1 MSIATQPTV
10 VKGPPSAD
18 RRDGRKR
25 RPDVLKRMRPSCVK
39 VWDVLFAKA
48 QGEAI
53 QISLRELS
61 QLTGVSYTHVRRCLV
76 ELERVHLIKWRPG
89 ERGRGHKS
97 VIEVLWRSYPAKKD
111 PPIEKL
117 RKNRGTPLQFG
128 GSQHESFKNGGRP
141 TLERYSPKIKNK
153 EKSSHSDIHRC
164 PLEVEL
170 SQLKRPVSE
179 KGRRWALAKI
189 RESLKA
195 SGTPYRRKIMAA
207 IAPPLTRAIKK
218 NRIRDGYELNR
229 VVRRIADMLDEG
241 EFRASR
247 LCDKA
252 IAARFTGTWRPLY
265 AAASAL
271 VARAVAE
278 VERDRR
284 ELENTE
290 ALLEQYRKDWEE
302 WHREEMRRE
311 LELREWLGEEV
322 QFPKKLSPKEGP
334 PTCPEV
340 GWPDEPNGGFPE
352 QSPATKQ
359 PPMAKRSSVEEHSLI
374 TEGLEAAKRTLAVGA
389 VSEDP
394 AAELTLSP
402 HRAEIEGE
410 AFGPACS
417 GFVWSGGGSTEGY
430 WVLGG
435 RKRAT
440 RAQPKRVTREERV
453 RQLREEARC
462 GDPEREALARAILR
476 RLRSKVAI

>member
-1 MSIATQPTV
+1 MNSVAIQTV
-10 VKGPPSAD
+10 AVKDSSPPAKPAPVAD
-18 RRDGRKR
+18 SNALTFFLRGAR
-25 RPDVLKRMRPSCVK
+25 RPSTIAFGKW
-39 VWDVLFAKA
+39 VWAKLSA
-48 QGEAI
+48 YPEGAPLNLSEAA
-53 QISLRELS
+53 RELGLS
-61 QLTGVSYTHVRRCLV
+61 
-76 ELERVHLIKWRPG
+76 
-89 ERGRGHKS
+89 
-97 VIEVLWRSYPAKKD
+97 
-111 PPIEKL
+111 
-117 RKNRGTPLQFG
+117 
-128 GSQHESFKNGGRP
+128 RP
-141 TLERYSPKIKNK
+141 TLYRSLRFFTRFGRLLPVEGYAVGTHQPGRPRAYRLHPSFFADGKRDSAKRVNLSSTSPRKTKN
-153 EKSSHSDIHRC
+153 EKSSHPDIHRR

-284 ELENTE
+284 ELEKTE

-322 QFPKKLSPKEGP
+322 QFPKKLSPKEEP

-340 GWPDEPNGGFPE
+340 GWPDEPNWGFPE

-359 PPMAKRSSVEEHSLI
+359 PPMAKRSSVEERSLI
-374 TEGLEAAKRTLAVGA
+374 TEGLEAARRTLAVGA

>member
-1 MSIATQPTV
+1 MSVATQPTV
-10 VKGPPSAD
+10 VKGPPSAE
-18 RRDGRKR
+18 GRELFLSAVR
-25 RPDVLKRMRPSCVK
+25 RPSTRRFGEW
-39 VWDVLFAKA
+39 VWHKLSAYPDGAPLNIS
-48 QGEAI
+48 EAA
-53 QISLRELS
+53 RELGLS
-61 QLTGVSYTHVRRCLV
+61 RTCIYRSLKFFTRFGRLLPVENYRTGNSH
-76 ELERVHLIKWRPG
+76 P
-89 ERGRGHKS
+89 
-97 VIEVLWRSYPAKKD
+97 
-111 PPIEKL
+111 
-117 RKNRGTPLQFG
+117 
-128 GSQHESFKNGGRP
+128 GRP
-141 TLERYSPKIKNK
+141 RAYRLHPSYFVDKKRDSAKRVNLSSTSPRKAKN
-153 EKSSHSDIHRC
+153 EKSSHSDIHRR

-179 KGRRWALAKI
+179 KARRWALAKI
-189 RESLKA
+189 RENLKA
-195 SGTPYRRKIMAA
+195 SGIRYRREIMAA
-207 IAPPLTRAIKK
+207 IAPPLTWAIKK

-229 VVRRIADMLDEG
+229 VVRRIDDMLDGG

-271 VARAVAE
+271 VVRAVAE

-340 GWPDEPNGGFPE
+340 GWPDEPNWGFPE

-374 TEGLEAAKRTLAVGA
+374 TEGLEAAKRTLAAGA
-389 VSEDP
+389 VSEDL

-417 GFVWSGGGSTEGY
+417 GFVWSGGNSTEGY

-440 RAQPKRVTREERV
+440 RAQPKQVAREERV
-453 RQLREEARC
+453 RQLKEEARC

-476 RLRSKVAI
+476 RWGINVG